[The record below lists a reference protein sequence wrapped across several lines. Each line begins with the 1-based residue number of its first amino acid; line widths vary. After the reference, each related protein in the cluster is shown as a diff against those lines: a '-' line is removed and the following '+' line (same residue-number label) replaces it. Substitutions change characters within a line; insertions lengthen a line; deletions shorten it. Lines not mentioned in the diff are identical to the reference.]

1 MLELAFYTAV
11 VGRVDCVAVVACLLR
26 ALVDW
31 LGPRT
36 YLTTM
41 TSDVACCVQWS
52 DTLPNSSLSKESPW
66 WRGEWGS
73 RERAP

>member
-11 VGRVDCVAVVACLLR
+11 VGRVDCVAIVA
-26 ALVDW
+26 W

-52 DTLPNSSLSKESPW
+52 DTLPNSSLSFH
-66 WRGEWGS
+66 RGGG
-73 RERAP
+73 